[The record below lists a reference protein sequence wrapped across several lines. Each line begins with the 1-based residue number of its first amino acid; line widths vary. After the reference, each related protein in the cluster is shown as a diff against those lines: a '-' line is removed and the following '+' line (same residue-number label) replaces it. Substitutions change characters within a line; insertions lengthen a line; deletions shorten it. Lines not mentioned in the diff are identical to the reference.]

1 MDMDIDIDH
10 APEPVSEDDLDELAL
25 DIPGTATPRKQQTHM
40 VMPVTP
46 PTTVRKTRHSVG
58 HALTPDAS
66 PRKADDV
73 VAKGARLFDSWQ
85 RTKPGASAGRS
96 QSLKR
101 GGEEMV
107 MERQD
112 VKRTRSAPRGR
123 VL

>member
-1 MDMDIDIDH
+1 
-10 APEPVSEDDLDELAL
+10 
-25 DIPGTATPRKQQTHM
+25 M

-66 PRKADDV
+66 PKKGDDV

-85 RTKPGASAGRS
+85 RTKPGAGVGAGRS

-107 MERQD
+107 RDGQEA
-112 VKRTRSAPRGR
+112 KRTRIAPRRG